1 MYRKIQIT
9 VIGDSLEFEENNKV
23 AYEVGKFIAENG
35 WVLITGGREGVMNAC
50 SKGAIENKGI
60 VVAILP
66 DEDLNLGTP
75 YKTISIA
82 SGIGY
87 ARNSI
92 NVLSADIVVA
102 IGGGS
107 GTLSE
112 IAYAW
117 AYKKTIIAYEGCEG
131 WSKKL
136 ANTTL
141 DIRRKDPIIGAKNIK
156 ELKDILKS
164 EVQKILESKRLAN

>member
-9 VIGDSLEFEENNKV
+9 VIGDSLEFEENNRV
-23 AYEVGKFIAENG
+23 AYELGKFIGENG

-50 SKGAIENKGI
+50 SKGAIEKNGI

-92 NVLSADIVVA
+92 NVLSADVVVA

-117 AYKKTIIAYEGCEG
+117 AYNKTIIAYEGCEG

-136 ANTTL
+136 ANTAL
-141 DIRRKDPIIGAKNIK
+141 DIRRKDRIIGAKTIE
-156 ELKDILKS
+156 ELKTILKN
-164 EVQKILESKRLAN
+164 EVNKIKDSKRLAN